1 MYVTCELLVR
11 SVAQSYLTL
20 CSLMD
25 YSHQTHLSMEISR
38 QDYWS
43 GLPFPTPRGLPDPGI
58 KPVSLKSPAL
68 AVRFFTT
75 SATWEP
81 YRNKGEVENEK
92 PELFIINSY
101 PDGCVK

>member
-1 MYVTCELLVR
+1 MYVTCELLVC
-11 SVAQSYLTL
+11 SVAQSCLTL

-25 YSHQTHLSMEISR
+25 YSHQTHLSMETSR

-43 GLPFPTPRGLPDPGI
+43 PDPGI

-75 SATWEP
+75 SASWEL

-92 PELFIINSY
+92 PELFFINSY
-101 PDGCVK
+101 PGGHVK